1 MGEMTVWMAGT
12 ADVAW
17 LKPVLPDPISR
28 VDSFGGIEKAVTGYG
43 DQNDD
48 IGAVYDGA
56 APLSSADES
65 HLYFRMRPPEK
76 KPAWV
81 EYGFEVPTE
90 VSSAEAYFVDDRRF
104 CRLPASWRILYKD
117 ANSWIPVANNEPYAV
132 DKNTFNRVTFKP
144 VKTTAV
150 RLEVE
155 PQSILYKAGAAGPPE
170 ALTIRQ
176 DTVWREFGLIEWR
189 VR

>member
-1 MGEMTVWMAGT
+1 
-12 ADVAW
+12 
-17 LKPVLPDPISR
+17 
-28 VDSFGGIEKAVTGYG
+28 VDSSGGIEKTVTGYG

-48 IGAVYDGA
+48 LAAVYDGA
-56 APLSSADES
+56 DPLSSADES
-65 HLYFRMRPPEK
+65 HLYFRMRPPEI

-81 EYGFEVPTE
+81 EYGFKAPIE

-104 CRLPASWRILYKD
+104 CRLPAAWRILYKD
-117 ANSWIPVANNEPYAV
+117 GNAWKPVATNEPYTV
-132 DKNTFNRVTFKP
+132 DRDAFNKVTFAP
-144 VKTTAV
+144 VRTSAV

-155 PQSILYKAGAAGPPE
+155 PQSVLYKAGAAGPPE

-189 VR
+189 VK